1 MARGW
6 SIHNWRTYDNDY
18 SFQAAVHLDSSH
30 PPSMLARSV
39 HNIWSSFH
47 DLDHRFVGVLVLV
60 QLPNVI
66 RSDFLL
72 ERGVEDGDDTREP
85 GGNVG
90 DE

>member
-1 MARGW
+1 
-6 SIHNWRTYDNDY
+6 
-18 SFQAAVHLDSSH
+18 
-30 PPSMLARSV
+30 MLARSV